1 MHSSFVFLLLFKLL
15 IFFLWFSSFIYPLY
29 GNGPQGFIPACILF
43 LFWII
48 STVAP
53 HPVTYAGGSHSL
65 IPRLTSPE
73 FQIFISKWL
82 LAAPNWI
89 SHRNHTLSIANPKL
103 LLPIL
108 PIFINDTMSLKPNIF
123 GSYLKFFLPH
133 FSHSTPKIR
142 SNIKRWSG
150 A

>member
-1 MHSSFVFLLLFKLL
+1 MHSSLVFLLLFKLL

-29 GNGPQGFIPACILF
+29 GNGPQGFIPARILF

-65 IPRLTSPE
+65 ILRLTSPG
-73 FQIFISKWL
+73 FQIFFSHWL
-82 LAAPNWI
+82 LVAPSWI
-89 SHRNHTLSIANPKL
+89 SHRNHMLSIAKSKL
-103 LLPIL
+103 LLPIFL
-108 PIFINDTMSLKPNIF
+108 VFINDIMSPKPNIF
-123 GSYLKFFLPH
+123 GNYLEFFLPH

-150 A
+150 T